1 MKTHYLFLLIGFLL
15 SPVLLAQQTPPPPP
29 GGGPPGFPLGGLEWI
44 LVAALGL
51 GYMKLKPG
59 KKK

>member
-1 MKTHYLFLLIGFLL
+1 MKTHFWFLLIGFLW
-15 SPVLLAQQTPPPPP
+15 SPILLAQGTPPPPP
-29 GGGPPGFPLGGLEWI
+29 AGAPPGFPLGGLEWL

-51 GYMKLKPG
+51 GYIKLKPG